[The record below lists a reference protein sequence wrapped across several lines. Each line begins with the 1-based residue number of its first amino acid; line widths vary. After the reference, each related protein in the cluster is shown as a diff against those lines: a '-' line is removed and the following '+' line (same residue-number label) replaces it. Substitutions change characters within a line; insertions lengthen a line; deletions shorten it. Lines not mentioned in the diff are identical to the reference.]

1 MRLILSAG
9 LALMAATMTMQAARA
24 QVQRCPEILPPA
36 VAAKRDAIVQ
46 AATAKDW
53 AALKRLTAPDD
64 FVYSFGDAGDP
75 IGYWQDSLKQGT
87 DVAQAMAAIF
97 AMPCVVY
104 SEAGRREYLWPS
116 AAELDWKALNAK
128 ERAALQAF
136 YGASIDEWYI
146 EGRAKGYYV
155 GWRGSI
161 TQEGAWTSFVA
172 GD

>member
-1 MRLILSAG
+1 MRLVWGVG
-9 LALMAATMTMQAARA
+9 LAFIAATMSAQA
-24 QVQRCPEILPPA
+24 QVQRCPDKLPPA

-75 IGYWQDSLKQGT
+75 VGYWQDSLKQGT
-87 DVAQAMAAIF
+87 DIAQAMAAIY

-116 AAELDWKALNAK
+116 AAELDWKALNAREK
-128 ERAALQAF
+128 AALQAF
-136 YGASIDEWYI
+136 YGASIDQWYV

>member
-1 MRLILSAG
+1 MRLIGGAV
-9 LALMAATMTMQAARA
+9 LALLAATMAAQAARA
-24 QVQRCPEILPPA
+24 QVQRCPDKLPPA

-116 AAELDWKALNAK
+116 AAELDWKALNAREK
-128 ERAALQAF
+128 AVLQAF